1 MKSFVAVLRG
11 PDHIF
16 EFANAAHVE
25 SFGDRGVIGQ
35 ARAEVFAELNDQGFA
50 DAPQRAFR
58 TGQTVFMRDKSAR
71 FDFGPDDKPRQRR
84 LDVSYEPMRDRRGR
98 VSGLFVQGRDVTQP
112 GAHPLES
119 RVVAS
124 GLQGLN
130 DTELLTLLL
139 YHGTLDTDSAERAE
153 MLLTRFHDLG
163 GVLSASLP
171 SLSQVVP
178 NMQVNASSSVPSSV
192 ALHLKIAQEIGR
204 RVLFNKLTARPLLSS
219 STLLRTYLRALLAS
233 EPRERFMVLF
243 LDHAYRL
250 IACETLAEGTIT
262 HATVYSRE
270 VVRRALELSASALI
284 LVHNH
289 PSGSAHISKQDIAT
303 TAQIE
308 RAAAVLDMKVVDHLI
323 VAGDDVVSFSE
334 HGLLFPTRRAGDLRS

>member
-16 EFANAAHVE
+16 EFANAAHLE
-25 SFGDRGVIGQ
+25 SFGDRGIIGR
-35 ARAEVFAELNDQGFA
+35 ARADVYPELNDQGFA
-50 DAPQRAFR
+50 DAPYRAFH
-58 TGQTVFMRDKSAR
+58 TGQTVFMRDKTAR
-71 FDFGPDDKPRQRR
+71 FDFGPEDKPRQRR
-84 LDVSYEPMRDRRGR
+84 LDISYEPMRDAQGQ
-98 VSGLFVQGRDVTQP
+98 VTGLFVQGRDVTQI

-119 RVVAS
+119 RAAS
-124 GLQGLN
+124 NGLQTLN

-139 YHGTLDTDSAERAE
+139 YHGTLDTDSADRAE
-153 MLLTRFHDLG
+153 LLLSRFHDLG

-178 NMQVNASSSVPSSV
+178 NMHVNASRSVPSSV

-204 RVLFNKLTARPLLSS
+204 RVLFNKIAARPLLGSS
-219 STLLRTYLRALLAS
+219 GLLRTYLRALLAS

-243 LDHAYRL
+243 LDHSQRL

-289 PSGSAHISKQDIAT
+289 PSGSARISREDIAT

-308 RAAAVLDMKVVDHLI
+308 RAAAVLDINVVDHLI
-323 VAGDDVVSFSE
+323 VAGDEVVSFSE
-334 HGLLFPTRRAGDLRS
+334 QGMLFPTRRSNDIPR